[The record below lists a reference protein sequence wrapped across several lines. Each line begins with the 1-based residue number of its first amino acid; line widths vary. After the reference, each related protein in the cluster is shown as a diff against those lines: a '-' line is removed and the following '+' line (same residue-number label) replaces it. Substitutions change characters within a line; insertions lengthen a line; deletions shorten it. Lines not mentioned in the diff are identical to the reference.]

1 MLDTNAQHHF
11 VEDLTTRESDEPTK
25 HQLASSSPGKELFVP
40 SNIRVIQVGDLAVP
54 KRVDG
59 IPVGLLVEG
68 RTRDRSR
75 GRIANSIDQ
84 QVSKSQWITF
94 PFW

>member
-1 MLDTNAQHHF
+1 MLDTKAQHHF
-11 VEDLTTRESDEPTK
+11 VEDLSTRESDEPTK
-25 HQLASSSPGKELFVP
+25 HQLASISLGKKNYVP
-40 SNIRVIQVGDLAVP
+40 SNIRVIQVGDLAVLE
-54 KRVDG
+54 RMNG

-68 RTRDRSR
+68 RARDRSR

-84 QVSKSQWITF
+84 QVSKSQWIIV